1 MKHHT
6 VDRRSVLG
14 LAAACAGLAIAPRAV
29 FAQQKLVLKA
39 SDVHPAGYPTVVAVE
54 SLGKKLEQ
62 ATNGRLSVQMFGSM
76 QLGGEKEAIE
86 QAQVGAIQFARVS
99 VGALGPVIDDLNV
112 FNLPFL
118 FRNTAHMQKVI
129 DGPIG
134 QELLDKVSNNP
145 KAGLIGICWM
155 DAGARNIYDTKK
167 PVHEIGDLKGMKVR
181 VMGNPMFV
189 DMMNSLGGNGVAMGY
204 DQVFSALQ
212 TGVVDGAEN
221 NPPSFVFDNHFT
233 VAKYYT
239 LTEHLIVPEVLVLS
253 KKTWDALSK
262 DDQALVMKF
271 AREAQLD
278 ERKLW
283 QDYEKQAMEKAKAA
297 GIQIIEVANKKP
309 FQEAVKPVWD
319 KYGPR
324 FADMIK
330 RIQDVN

>member
-1 MKHHT
+1 
-6 VDRRSVLG
+6 
-14 LAAACAGLAIAPRAV
+14 
-29 FAQQKLVLKA
+29 
-39 SDVHPAGYPTVVAVE
+39 
-54 SLGKKLEQ
+54 
-62 ATNGRLSVQMFGSM
+62 
-76 QLGGEKEAIE
+76 
-86 QAQVGAIQFARVS
+86 
-99 VGALGPVIDDLNV
+99 
-112 FNLPFL
+112 
-118 FRNTAHMQKVI
+118 
-129 DGPIG
+129 
-134 QELLDKVSNNP
+134 
-145 KAGLIGICWM
+145 
-155 DAGARNIYDTKK
+155 
-167 PVHEIGDLKGMKVR
+167 
-181 VMGNPMFV
+181 
-189 DMMNSLGGNGVAMGY
+189 
-204 DQVFSALQ
+204 LQ

-309 FQEAVKPVWD
+309 FQDAVKPVWD